1 MHFTVIP
8 ALLLAADLGLPP
20 PAFAQGNPI
29 EDTITG
35 QIEAFQADDFAAAFG
50 FASKTIQGIFGT
62 PENFGLMVQNGY
74 PMVYRSAEVQMLD
87 QREIAGSIYQ
97 RVLVRDG
104 AGRGFI
110 LDYQM
115 VETAE
120 GWRINGVD
128 ILPQPDVGA

>member
-1 MHFTVIP
+1 MRLTFTS
-8 ALLLAADLGLPP
+8 ALLLAAPLGVSG
-20 PAFAQGNPI
+20 PALAQGSPI
-29 EDTITG
+29 EDTITA
-35 QIEAFQADDFAAAFG
+35 QIEAFRADDFATAFG

-74 PMVYRSAEVQMLD
+74 PMVYRPAEVQMLERRD
-87 QREIAGSIYQ
+87 IAGRIYQ

-120 GWRINGVD
+120 GWRINGVE
-128 ILPQPDVGA
+128 LVPRPDVGV

>member
-1 MHFTVIP
+1 
-8 ALLLAADLGLPP
+8 
-20 PAFAQGNPI
+20 
-29 EDTITG
+29 
-35 QIEAFQADDFAAAFG
+35 
-50 FASKTIQGIFGT
+50 
-62 PENFGLMVQNGY
+62 MVQNGY